1 MKSSDC
7 FFGGGGRAG
16 ESGGTKSRSVPSYI
30 AFNDADKTGPFIKS
44 ERF

>member
-1 MKSSDC
+1 MNSSDC
-7 FFGGGGRAG
+7 FFWGGGVGR
-16 ESGGTKSRSVPSYI
+16 SGGTKSRSVPSYI